1 MSAPYH
7 TPAGT
12 PMFTELTGY
21 GVELDRVSIG
31 MDTLVAGLADEQAQW
46 RPAPRRWSI
55 VENVDHLTT
64 TGRVYLPAFDDAVDV
79 ARSRSLYRE
88 GPFRYGVLE
97 RLMAWSMEP
106 PIRFRLRNP
115 RSLTPGPLRPLD
127 DAMRDFHALQRELRD
142 RIRGANGLDL
152 SVTKVRSPLAR
163 WLVLSMG
170 AAFRILRAHERR
182 HLWQAQ
188 NVRVT
193 RGFPG
198 A

>member
-21 GVELDRVSIG
+21 EVELDRVTVG
-31 MDTLVAGLADEQAQW
+31 METLVAGLTDEQVQW
-46 RPAPRRWSI
+46 LPAPGRWSI
-55 VENVDHLTT
+55 VENIDHLTT
-64 TGRVYLPAFDDAVDV
+64 TGKVYLPAFDDAVDV

-88 GPFRYGVLE
+88 GPFRYGVME

-106 PIRFRLRNP
+106 PIRFRLPNP
-115 RSLTPGPLRPLD
+115 RSLSPGPRRPLAE
-127 DAMRDFHALQRELRD
+127 AMRDFLAVRRELRD

-152 SVTKVRSPLAR
+152 SLTKVRSPLANR
-163 WLVLSMG
+163 LVLSMG
-170 AAFRILRAHERR
+170 AAFRILLAHERR